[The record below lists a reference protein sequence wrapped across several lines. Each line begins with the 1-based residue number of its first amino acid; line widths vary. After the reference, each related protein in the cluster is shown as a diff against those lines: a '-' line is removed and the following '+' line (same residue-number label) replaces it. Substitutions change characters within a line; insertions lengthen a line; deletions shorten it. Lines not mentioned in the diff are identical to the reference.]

1 MRETTTLE
9 TLLNAL
15 CLVFLVSVSLAC
27 LSFACHELLWFGLE
41 IARLRK
47 YGY

>member
-1 MRETTTLE
+1 MKETITMERLQ
-9 TLLNAL
+9 NAL
-15 CLVFLVSVSLAC
+15 CLCFLVSVSLAC